1 MNEAIAEIIRIQEER
16 NLAMKQLS
24 ENIGI
29 DISFTEE
36 EKEQFI
42 QEAVEKHIE
51 NKVMEGIEKWMKLAF
66 S

>member
-29 DISFTEE
+29 DVSFTEE

-42 QEAVEKHIE
+42 QEAVEKYIE
-51 NKVMEGIEKWMKLAF
+51 NKVVEGIEKWMKLV